1 MAFKFEDLRVWQLAI
16 EFTDD
21 VYLLTEKFPRD
32 EMFGLS
38 SQIKRAANSVSLN
51 IAEGATG
58 NSNPEFRRFLMMA
71 SRSCAEVISCLY
83 LAKRRKY
90 INQDEFAK
98 VYSKTE
104 SIFKMINKLKST
116 IK

>member
-1 MAFKFEDLRVWQLAI
+1 
-16 EFTDD
+16 
-21 VYLLTEKFPRD
+21 
-32 EMFGLS
+32 MFGLS

-58 NSNPEFRRFLMMA
+58 NSNPEFRRFLTMA

-83 LAKRRKY
+83 LARRRSY
-90 INQDEFAK
+90 IDQNEFTD

-104 SIFKMINKLKST
+104 TIFKMINKLKST